1 MGEANDFAPEVCEK
15 IQEEDGRIILEGF
28 TEVVYS
34 KSWWS
39 CVSAVSPISN
49 LAAPWGAARDDTEKE
64 GKREW

>member
-39 CVSAVSPISN
+39 CVSAASPISN
-49 LAAPWGAARDDTEKE
+49 PTAPWGAARDDTEKE